1 MTLKE
6 AVLKSLEDMN
16 NITHYLAVLSHINDK
31 NFYHFGGAKT
41 PGSTVSAAL
50 CDYIRNGDSRVQDG
64 GTYYYLTN

>member
-1 MTLKE
+1 
-6 AVLKSLEDMN
+6 MN

-64 GTYYYLTN
+64 GTYVAVCLSTYFIISENY